1 MTQNLRIEMSR
12 ELQMPMGLANICFL
26 EAISQELPKLN
37 KTQTKVAK
45 TILADPQS
53 ATQSSI
59 ANLAKKSAVSEP
71 SVNRFCKRFN
81 AKGFPDLKLRI
92 ARSLARGACYGY
104 PKIES
109 SDNVAIFTPKI
120 FDLVISNL
128 ALVRENICHQ
138 SIDQIVEKL
147 IQARHIYFFALGTL
161 AFAAREATDKFRS
174 SSLPVSSH
182 DDILTQQMFAS
193 KGQDGDVF
201 FIISDTNHNKQ
212 LIDVAQT
219 AKKNGS
225 MVISL
230 TPSHSSLSNLSALS
244 LYADI
249 FEFSDKSIPLSS
261 RIMYWVILDIIA
273 TGIALKK
280 GSWPASPENLKKPQ
294 IKSF

>member
-1 MTQNLRIEMSR
+1 MTLNLRIEMSHKPQIS
-12 ELQMPMGLANICFL
+12 LKQTNFSLI
-26 EAISQELPKLN
+26 EAISKELPNLS

-53 ATQSSI
+53 VTESSI
-59 ANLAKKSAVSEP
+59 ASLAKKSAVSEP

-92 ARSLARGACYGY
+92 ARSLASGVCYVS
-104 PKIES
+104 PKIHAADKVDS
-109 SDNVAIFTPKI
+109 FTPKI
-120 FDLVISNL
+120 FDAAIMNL
-128 ALVRENICHQ
+128 ALVRENICYQ
-138 SIDQIVEKL
+138 RIDQIVEKL
-147 IQARHIYFFALGTL
+147 TQARHIYFYALG
-161 AFAAREATDKFRS
+161 ASAIVARDAANKFLS
-174 SSLPVSSH
+174 LNLPVSSH

-193 KGQDGDVF
+193 KGQDSDVF

-212 LIDVAQT
+212 LIDVAQ
-219 AKKNGS
+219 AANKNGS

-280 GSWPASPENLKKPQ
+280 GSWPASPENLKKTQ